1 MFIGSVLKIDYFQ
14 VARYLQPILAF
25 SAVLSTSYV
34 AKKFYGDIAGISAG
48 FLILSS
54 YLFSRL
60 VSPLPETLAIIFVP
74 LVVYLF
80 YQSVVSEK
88 YKYALIS
95 SILFLM
101 VILTHQAT
109 TLLLF
114 LIITSIT
121 LVVGILKR
129 KKSFLT
135 SYALFISL
143 PLIAALIMYIAAL
156 LMAPNLAD
164 NITTIIAGY
173 TAALP
178 FNDPISNSKYLV
190 YLGIVLIFVIVGSV
204 VALKRRSCKDLFIIV
219 WIIVIFLMSKSYWFG
234 INVYTLRLLIHLL
247 IPLSIIGGMGLSY
260 LYLDYKKVEFPS
272 KSIRTIFLI
281 AIFLIATSFAVITVN
296 NSNFEVIPN
305 HNTQPYGSS
314 DMIIPQIA
322 PPTNSDTDLALW
334 FNTYGDKKSVVVSN
348 NYATNQFL
356 VAVTGQPIADV
367 LSSEHVIEWG
377 FRESEL
383 NDKNVGYF
391 VFDKRLKF
399 SLDPN
404 KKIISHGGFI
414 YYNKNYNITSLIPL
428 NTTLLYEN
436 QDYMIFKV

>member
-1 MFIGSVLKIDYFQ
+1 
-14 VARYLQPILAF
+14 
-25 SAVLSTSYV
+25 
-34 AKKFYGDIAGISAG
+34 
-48 FLILSS
+48 
-54 YLFSRL
+54 
-60 VSPLPETLAIIFVP
+60 
-74 LVVYLF
+74 
-80 YQSVVSEK
+80 
-88 YKYALIS
+88 
-95 SILFLM
+95 M

-156 LMAPNLAD
+156 LMAPDLAD

-234 INVYTLRLLIHLL
+234 VNVYTLRLLIHLL